1 MKIFW
6 YMISLLTILLI
17 LLNTPKS
24 STLGGFSN
32 TQSMF
37 NLTRGSQQKLQI
49 LTSFSVLIFFSLT
62 IFFALYSYE

>member
-6 YMISLLTILLI
+6 YIISLLTILLI

-24 STLGGFSN
+24 STLGGFGN
-32 TQSMF
+32 TQVMF
-37 NLTRGSQQKLQI
+37 NLTRGSQQKLQV
-49 LTSFSVLIFFSLT
+49 LTSLSVFMFFLLT